1 MHHSIHRSTLCLR
14 HVMYHFKFI
23 ICICLVWEGK
33 NFSVCHIGVTLFKQ
47 DEIIPFGCT
56 VITRFA
62 EQ

>member
-1 MHHSIHRSTLCLR
+1 
-14 HVMYHFKFI
+14 MYHFKFI